1 MVKPTGAKP
10 MLARGRTFARS
21 VAAPKVSNT
30 ANNSARLVSGFG
42 FFMLVV
48 SFYCFGRLLISV
60 FTEVLQEIRRGIT
73 RKVWRFWFFTE
84 GNEGSEEY
92 RRTRW
97 VLQKD
102 TNGKE
107 GGGSS
112 MELKSEVR
120 FSSLTLVKAP
130 LCIHFM
136 RRQTSSAP
144 KSSAQQSNST
154 GTKARG

>member
-10 MLARGRTFARS
+10 MLARGRTFARA

-48 SFYCFGRLLISV
+48 SFHCFGLLLISV
-60 FTEVLQEIRRGIT
+60 FTEVQQEIRRDIT
-73 RKVWRFWFFTE
+73 RKVWRFWLFTG

-107 GGGSS
+107 GRSGPTKIQS
-112 MELKSEVR
+112 L
-120 FSSLTLVKAP
+120 FSS
-130 LCIHFM
+130 
-136 RRQTSSAP
+136 
-144 KSSAQQSNST
+144 
-154 GTKARG
+154 